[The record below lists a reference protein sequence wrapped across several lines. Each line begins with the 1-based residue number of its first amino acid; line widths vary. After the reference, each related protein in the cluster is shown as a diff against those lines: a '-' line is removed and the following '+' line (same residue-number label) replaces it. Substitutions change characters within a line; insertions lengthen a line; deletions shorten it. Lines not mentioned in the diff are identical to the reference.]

1 MALGYNKNRDVL
13 EVFNDRWKANHNY
26 NEISEERQ
34 KQSDFNSRMFGMKP
48 KKTNPYS
55 TLKPYTS
62 KDKLDDMNNKINTN
76 SSINT
81 QSQVRNILDGFK
93 K

>member
-26 NEISEERQ
+26 NEISQERQ
-34 KQSDFNSRMFGMKP
+34 RQSDFNRQMFGNSA
-48 KKTNPYS
+48 KKINPYS
-55 TLKPYTS
+55 SLKHYTS
-62 KDKLDDMNNKINTN
+62 CDKLNEMNNKINTN
-76 SSINT
+76 QSINT
-81 QSQVRNILDGFK
+81 ESNVRNILNGFK